1 VVHAPRL
8 QRTDTG
14 LRALTMSEISPCDER
29 DPAFPSQDDVESVLS
44 SLALI
49 QKNAGV
55 ASKYIRTGEY
65 DHRNLRQAIND
76 IREGVQ
82 NLVEKFATR
91 PGHLVDP
98 DLSRT

>member
-1 VVHAPRL
+1 
-8 QRTDTG
+8 
-14 LRALTMSEISPCDER
+14 MSEISPCDER
-29 DPAFPSQDDVESVLS
+29 DPAFPSQDDVESVLA

-65 DHRNLRQAIND
+65 DHRDLRQAIND

-82 NLVEKFATR
+82 NLVDKFATR
-91 PGHLVDP
+91 PGHLADP

>member
-1 VVHAPRL
+1 
-8 QRTDTG
+8 
-14 LRALTMSEISPCDER
+14 MSEISPCDER
-29 DPAFPSQDDVESVLS
+29 DSAFPSQDDVESVLA

-65 DHRNLRQAIND
+65 DHRDLRQAIND

-82 NLVEKFATR
+82 IWWRNSPHDRDTWSIPAFPELDEK
-91 PGHLVDP
+91 
-98 DLSRT
+98 